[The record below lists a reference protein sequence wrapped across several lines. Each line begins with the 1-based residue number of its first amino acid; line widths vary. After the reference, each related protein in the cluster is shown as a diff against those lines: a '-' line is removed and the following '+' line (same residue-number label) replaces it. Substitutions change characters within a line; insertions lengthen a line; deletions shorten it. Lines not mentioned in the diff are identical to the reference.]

1 MGKRGKRGEGRKA
14 SGGTGR
20 ENLTTSP
27 NYLTSPLL
35 SAQNYP
41 ADKKL
46 LSSHTCWN
54 CVSITF
60 YALLH
65 PTTLLF
71 NKEPYLS
78 DASILGSSSYNV
90 SGSRLREMTCCHRIS

>member
-41 ADKKL
+41 RQKTPVFSYML
-46 LSSHTCWN
+46 ELRQ
-54 CVSITF
+54 
-60 YALLH
+60 Y
-65 PTTLLF
+65 
-71 NKEPYLS
+71 Y
-78 DASILGSSSYNV
+78 ILCTVTSNHV
-90 SGSRLREMTCCHRIS
+90 TV